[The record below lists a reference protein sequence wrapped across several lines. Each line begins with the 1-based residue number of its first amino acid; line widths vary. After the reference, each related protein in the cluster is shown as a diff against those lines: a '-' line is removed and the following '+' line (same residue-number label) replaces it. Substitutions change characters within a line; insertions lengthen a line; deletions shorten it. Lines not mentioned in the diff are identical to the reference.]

1 MNANFIVTGSILLFI
16 VLFSATPAHAYLDPG
31 TGSVILQGVLGA
43 IAAIAVVTKL
53 YWHRILR
60 FLGLSKKRTA
70 LEQKVRKAK
79 IKDERTNNFFC
90 GCSIAIIDGRSQ
102 YKVCLVLSGF
112 IDRNYEFAI

>member
-70 LEQKVRKAK
+70 LEQKVEEGENKR
-79 IKDERTNNFFC
+79 
-90 GCSIAIIDGRSQ
+90 
-102 YKVCLVLSGF
+102 
-112 IDRNYEFAI
+112 